1 MVVRA
6 TEIIHSDRGSQYA
19 SEPFRKEIQKY
30 GCKQS
35 MSRKGNCWDN
45 AVAESFFGTLKNE
58 LVYHEKYKTRE
69 QARLSIFDYI
79 ETFYNKRR
87 THSHLNY
94 LSPEDFEKSMIAA

>member
-1 MVVRA
+1 VGFG
-6 TEIIHSDRGSQYA
+6 THGTYA
-19 SEPFRKEIQKY
+19 PCQ
-30 GCKQS
+30 GTH
-35 MSRKGNCWDN
+35 N

-58 LVYHEKYKTRE
+58 LVHHEKYKTRE

-79 ETFYNKRR
+79 EMFYNKRR